1 MWLLKDFKNYLN
13 TLESPNSNI
22 WHEKIY
28 PAMKRNL
35 LAIIL
40 ASLEDTDLEFNTF
53 ELNGCDFL
61 ISEDFNPILLEINAT
76 PDLSFTTKTTRDIC
90 PRVME
95 DLLKGTKNIKL
106 LKIY

>member
-1 MWLLKDFKNYLN
+1 
-13 TLESPNSNI
+13 
-22 WHEKIY
+22 
-28 PAMKRNL
+28 MKRNL

-76 PDLSFTTKTTRDIC
+76 PDLSFSTKTTRDIC

-95 DLLKGTKNIKL
+95 DLMKGILKNFS
-106 LKIY
+106 LKEKFSD